1 MAQPHEAPILRLLA
15 SLAAFLV
22 VGGPAAYFLWHNLS
36 DLLYGRVHE
45 VSVVQLLGGAI
56 AFAAVTWA
64 LARWVRDQAL

>member
-1 MAQPHEAPILRLLA
+1 MVEPREASLPRLLG

-45 VSVVQLLGGAI
+45 VSLPELLGGGLV
-56 AFAAVTWA
+56 FAAVTWA
-64 LARWVRDQAL
+64 LARWVRGQAL